1 MLRTDYES
9 YEVTC
14 KCLFSFTLMRNKSL
28 RLCAHG
34 IHVTAT
40 GNNLF
45 LLIYSEARRK
55 LLRRFGIGL
64 LWSLNIK
71 IKQSQKQTNK
81 RTSFVLCLE

>member
-28 RLCAHG
+28 RLCVHG

-45 LLIYSEARRK
+45 LYI
-55 LLRRFGIGL
+55 
-64 LWSLNIK
+64 
-71 IKQSQKQTNK
+71 QKHGGN
-81 RTSFVLCLE
+81 CLEGLVLVFCGA